1 MQATSECQLLLEK
14 FQKDVRSL
22 KTTLSNVKA
31 RIDSDTAQLIA
42 AQNEYDV
49 LQAQILIDRIFGIA
63 FTATAIAS
71 AITGE
76 GKIIDGLATDA
87 AESLAKLV
95 ENSIKAG
102 EIMLFIHKLEKIITT
117 VENTSFQLETII
129 PLVTGVVG
137 SMTKIGND
145 WTDVIG
151 TSMDIAVNNFSDWE
165 NANLLIP
172 EFLDTLASRWDDCK
186 KAAELYIDS
195 VSGLKIPSSAN
206 QVALALSGVTKKD
219 LRLASFGTPSDTD
232 SPALKK
238 FYELAN
244 DPKLRALMAPVTVED
259 RLAKSKLL
267 LTKSTEDQ
275 LLNALK
281 APSITMPT
289 NRTALNNAAT
299 SYRQAA
305 DLMQSVNSSD
315 ANSLRDL
322 ASRVTTDVIPP
333 ITDCVDFYKTFANR
347 QVAALSIT
355 PTKSSLE
362 DLAVQNAKDAAT
374 GLSKAQ
380 AAQTKVLNFKNQAV
394 LVDNALIQR
403 NNELQ
408 LAMRNAQAQYAEHMA
423 RLEYYLSL
431 SWLPGVGPLITAL
444 YLLLS
449 DDLNQI
455 NNLSSQMSSLQS
467 AINTVNAAK
476 GIEQIALNA
485 IVDLT
490 ASWVSLTQEANDLAS
505 LLKLISDVPATA
517 GALANQ
523 AKATWD
529 SLIANLNKW

>member
-14 FQKDVRSL
+14 FQKDVRAL

-42 AQNEYDV
+42 AQNKYDV

-87 AESLAKLV
+87 VESLAKLV

-129 PLVTGVVG
+129 PLVTGVVD

-244 DPKLRALMAPVTVED
+244 DPKLRALMAPVTAED

-299 SYRQAA
+299 SYRQAG

-333 ITDCVDFYKTFANR
+333 ITDCVDFYRTFANR

-394 LVDNALIQR
+394 LVDNA
-403 NNELQ
+403 
-408 LAMRNAQAQYAEHMA
+408 NAQAQYEEHMA

-455 NNLSSQMSSLQS
+455 NNLNSQMSSLQS